1 MEIKIAKKE
10 ATGKVKEAQDALEAA
25 IEKNTKEAAENK
37 DYQAMLAKYKKSL
50 TKINKDAS
58 GSPWEWS
65 WGLDYLVEFL
75 RFMKD
80 YYTLGVNVWA
90 MERKNEDPKRYKN
103 VPTRLE
109 TLTKTLEYYDKW
121 QGLED
126 EYIKVID
133 HPETYKEH
141 DNGDGTVTIDD
152 LGCHCEYKFGPKN
165 NTRKAMKITY
175 KKLAKAQEK
184 YKKLFF
190 MSLAEHMEEWWD

>member
-1 MEIKIAKKE
+1 MEIKVAKTN
-10 ATGKVKEAQDALEAA
+10 ATGKVKEAQDALDAT
-25 IEKNTKEAAENK
+25 IEKNAKEAAENK

-50 TKINKDAS
+50 TNINKDACR
-58 GSPWEWS
+58 SPWEWS

-80 YYTLGVNVWA
+80 YYALGINVWA
-90 MERKNEDPKRYKN
+90 MERRDEDPKRYKN

-121 QGLED
+121 QGLEE

-133 HPETYKEH
+133 HHETYKEH

-152 LGCHCEYKFGPKN
+152 LGYHCEYKYGSVK
-165 NTRKAMKITY
+165 KTY